1 MELKDNSQSK
11 EKKNVE
17 NEENFF
23 DADDFKCEFEN
34 LFKQIE
40 DSNDLKNKE
49 ENINFEGVDK
59 IEKDKISYFNSC
71 DSDFLENDFCDL
83 YDVQKLLKEPK
94 YQTAKF
100 KIRFFNFLNL
110 ENFFYKA
117 FEDDL
122 FIKKK
127 DNIKQTKRND
137 YSINEIQIIYVNKTI
152 DSPTDTEHQN
162 KDIKNEEKDSNKSMN
177 QIKSKYNLN
186 NISESNESKKKI
198 NLNEKSSSSQKLY
211 SNYSENDSTLQ
222 MALTDKPNLI
232 KEKIKEFKFKYIKK
246 ELGIEEIEKMSG
258 NIYEYY
264 ANKAFKIMLMII
276 NQTDIKLI
284 NPKKIQISEVIKFY
298 LKNSINNDLKINT
311 NIHDII
317 CSNLIDNNM
326 EIDIV
331 TEFKMEVIQE
341 LNRSFPK
348 NIFFG
353 DECQINSKIEEENN
367 ITLIAEIARNIIIQG
382 NEKLQQ
388 IIKYIELISILNL
401 YRNQYSITANDNP
414 FTSLCNSIK
423 MSETTEKIFC
433 IITDGNYTLL
443 KIVYHKIIKEML
455 DLNEQNN
462 DIRRNYIKNK
472 IENENIILDIIKKN
486 DIDSNLL
493 VENILNNYLMIDN
506 LKKNKIK
513 FFILYIG
520 DINQTFYQDN
530 LITEIL
536 IGKKSK
542 NNKTDEITKY
552 LKKKNDLN
560 LINNMNKSLKNYIL
574 SFIKAID
581 NITINKFKSI
591 QNLVDNFLN
600 NYKKNFCIIK
610 HNESIII
617 NEFQFE
623 FNFNIFFNINENIS
637 SFIDIVKETFNGYK
651 FIKLKFQIF
660 NDFGTFNLS
669 LFTESLS
676 VAPNNIFNIFITD
689 DINEIKLLNLME
701 QKRELPYH
709 FRFMNVCI
717 FENDTINIEGNFQ
730 NIFKK
735 EFININ
741 KPIKNFFGNLKKT
754 KVKYTIN
761 EKDRNNILNK
771 INLKS
776 KLLNEFKYLFKL
788 DVSKDILFSNIFEF
802 DNKLDKNE
810 YNELI
815 IYFSNSLSLI
825 ESKSKSIQ
833 QISEIIQ
840 KKLDKLNENIL
851 CRKIYEFIYFQ
862 IQNFNIESIY
872 TYYNNILIES
882 INDIKLKFKGG
893 FVKKKDIKNLNEQN
907 I

>member
-11 EKKNVE
+11 EKKNME
-17 NEENFF
+17 NEEKIFAAKF
-23 DADDFKCEFEN
+23 EFEK

-40 DSNDLKNKE
+40 ETNDLKNKE
-49 ENINFEGVDK
+49 GKIKLEENID
-59 IEKDKISYFNSC
+59 IEKDKIACFDSC
-71 DSDFLENDFCDL
+71 DSDFLENDFIDL

-100 KIRFFNFLNL
+100 QIRFFNFLNL

-122 FIKKK
+122 FNKKK
-127 DNIKQTKRND
+127 DNINKTKKND
-137 YSINEIQIIYVNKTI
+137 NKMNENQIIYVNKTT
-152 DSPTDTEHQN
+152 DSLKDIKYHN
-162 KDIKNEEKDSNKSMN
+162 KIEIKNEEKDSINSMN
-177 QIKSKYNLN
+177 QIKSKYSLS
-186 NISESNESKKKI
+186 NISESDESKKNI
-198 NLNEKSSSSQKLY
+198 NLNEESSSSQKLY

-298 LKNSINNDLKINT
+298 LKNSVVEGLKINT

-353 DECQINSKIEEENN
+353 DECQISSNFEKENN
-367 ITLIAEIARNIIIQG
+367 ITLIAEIARDIIIQG

-388 IIKYIELISILNL
+388 IIKYIEFISILNL
-401 YRNQYSITANDNP
+401 YRNEYSITANNNP

-423 MSETTEKIFC
+423 MSESTEKIFC

-443 KIVYHKIIKEML
+443 KNVYHKIIKEML
-455 DLNEQNN
+455 DLNLQNN
-462 DIRRNYIKNK
+462 SDRRKYIMEIINK
-472 IENENIILDIIKKN
+472 ENIILDIINKKE
-486 DIDSNLL
+486 ISLEL
-493 VENILNNYLMIDN
+493 MVENILNNFLMIDN

-520 DINQTFYQDN
+520 DINQTFYQKN
-530 LITEIL
+530 LITDIL

-542 NNKTDEITKY
+542 NNKTDEIIKY
-552 LKKKNDLN
+552 LRKKNDLK
-560 LINNMNKSLKNYIL
+560 LIKNMNKCLKNYIL

-591 QNLVDNFLN
+591 QNLVNNFLN
-600 NYKKNFCIIK
+600 KYKKNFCIIK
-610 HNESIII
+610 PNESIII

-623 FNFNIFFNINENIS
+623 FNFKIFFYINENIS
-637 SFIDIVKETFNGYK
+637 SFIDIVKKTFNRYK
-651 FIKLKFQIF
+651 FINLKFQIF
-660 NDFGTFNLS
+660 KDFGTFNLS
-669 LFTESLS
+669 LITESVS

-689 DINEIKLLNLME
+689 DINEIKALNIM
-701 QKRELPYH
+701 KIKELPYH
-709 FRFMNVCI
+709 FRFMNVCV

-730 NIFKK
+730 YIFKK

-754 KVKYTIN
+754 KVTYKIN
-761 EKDRNNILNK
+761 EKDKNNILNK

-776 KLLNEFKYLFKL
+776 KLLDEFKILFNL
-788 DVSKDILFSNIFEF
+788 DVSKNISFSNIFEF

-810 YNELI
+810 YDELI
-815 IYFSNSLSLI
+815 KYFSNSLSLI
-825 ESKSKSIQ
+825 ESKSIQ
-833 QISEIIQ
+833 KISKIIQ
-840 KKLDKLNENIL
+840 KKLDKLNENII

-882 INDIKLKFKGG
+882 NNDIKLKFKDR
-893 FVKKKDIKNLNEQN
+893 FIKKKDIKNLNEQN